1 MEDKTKYATISYLEK
16 GNDMLRELI
25 FEIDES
31 VSFSDLKGKEFN
43 SFMRGAFAELYGGDE
58 SAINFRTLRVS
69 ELKDKKPY
77 QDVIWGICKE
87 NTGELST
94 CVAIENSN
102 VQSTLDV
109 YHSDGKC
116 NIEDFSCSIEKLEEL
131 INEKNF
137 EELKSYYQ
145 VRNPYDSVTILMD
158 MLNSINED
166 TGVSIRDRRTRQKR
180 FPSGISKIIQKR
192 KEVA

>member
-1 MEDKTKYATISYLEK
+1 MFLILIAIILLVLIFLGSF
-16 GNDMLRELI
+16 GNDLFGLI
-25 FEIDES
+25 VFLVIFLVPVAIIFRNKLPNILPDFITNSLFEIDES

-94 CVAIENSN
+94 CVALEDSN
-102 VQSTLDV
+102 IQSTIDV
-109 YHSDGKC
+109 THKDC
-116 NIEDFSCSIEKLEEL
+116 NWKYADFSCSYKYNLGL
-131 INEKNF
+131 V
-137 EELKSYYQ
+137 LLLP
-145 VRNPYDSVTILMD
+145 NPVAILN
-158 MLNSINED
+158 NSILSLS
-166 TGVSIRDRRTRQKR
+166 TYGTVS
-180 FPSGISKIIQKR
+180 PS
-192 KEVA
+192 